1 MTLILNRLTV
11 KLNKAVQF
19 FWFRWCQFATLASG
33 QFISYKDSILLKRK
47 SQQSDAAPNIEFLSN
62 SNIVFNIP
70 VMFRS
75 VFSMYA
81 LLGGICRVPP
91 SLCSMRQKKPQN
103 AVISHKE
110 LFPRTRQTIIL
121 QQLVWPPRGPE
132 VTLAVGFT
140 ILFFNNL
147 REQSLQTK
155 TPNVSQFVS
164 TCHFDFFFSFL
175 EKFLKLLFLDGCRV
189 CFQSGAF
196 QFRGF

>member
-1 MTLILNRLTV
+1 MSSST
-11 KLNKAVQF
+11 
-19 FWFRWCQFATLASG
+19 
-33 QFISYKDSILLKRK
+33 FIM
-47 SQQSDAAPNIEFLSN
+47 QHET
-62 SNIVFNIP
+62 
-70 VMFRS
+70 
-75 VFSMYA
+75 
-81 LLGGICRVPP
+81 
-91 SLCSMRQKKPQN
+91 KKTQN

-164 TCHFDFFFSFL
+164 TCHFDFFFSFFGKVFEITL
-175 EKFLKLLFLDGCRV
+175 FRWVPCVLSIRGIPIQRVLKQQCLGCL
-189 CFQSGAF
+189 SGANQSEKTF
-196 QFRGF
+196 KKQSLTYLAARQPFRSPTAP